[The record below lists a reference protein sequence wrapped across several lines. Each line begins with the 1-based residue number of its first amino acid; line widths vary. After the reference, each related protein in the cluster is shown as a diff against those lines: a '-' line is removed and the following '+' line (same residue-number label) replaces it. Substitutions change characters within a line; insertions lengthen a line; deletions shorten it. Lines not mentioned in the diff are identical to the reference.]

1 MASWKQLVDDAP
13 DLAARVRSR
22 FEAAGRH
29 VLATRTLTGSPRVSG
44 TEVGFW
50 QDDVWVGSTSRS
62 GRSMDL
68 LVDPRF
74 VLHSN
79 PGDGSRTDG
88 DVKVDGTVRSAPRDD
103 PDRSAVL
110 AETGGASRS
119 SSSGSTCPGSCS
131 RRSRATRRGSRRG
144 VRVQG
149 CRSWS
154 SGTDAEAGRP
164 RGPWGTDLAS
174 GAYGT
179 DRTGLRFD
187 RGRTAVQC
195 CVLLPRN
202 CRVRVP

>member
-1 MASWKQLVDDAP
+1 MATWKQLVDDAP

-50 QDDVWVGSTSRS
+50 QDDVWIGSTSRS

-79 PGDGSRTDG
+79 PGDGSRSDG

-103 PDRSAVL
+103 PGRSAVL
-110 AETGGASRS
+110 AETGGAEPFQLFWLDLTRVVLTTVERS
-119 SSSGSTCPGSCS
+119 VTRVETWRPG
-131 RRSRATRRGSRRG
+131 TG
-144 VRVQG
+144 VDVVEQR
-149 CRSWS
+149 
-154 SGTDAEAGRP
+154 D
-164 RGPWGTDLAS
+164 
-174 GAYGT
+174 
-179 DRTGLRFD
+179 
-187 RGRTAVQC
+187 
-195 CVLLPRN
+195 
-202 CRVRVP
+202 